1 MTPDLRSVE
10 DQVIVITGATSGIGL
25 TTARMAARRG
35 ARLVLV
41 ARSEDALD
49 DLTHEISEAG
59 GEAVYVAT
67 DVSDPE
73 AAGQIVAVAEE
84 TYGGFDTWVNG
95 AAQFIYGRLDEV
107 PVNDMREQ
115 FETNVWGLLYGS
127 LAAAAHYKNR
137 HKPGAIINVGSVA
150 SDQALP
156 MQGSYSASKHAVK
169 AFTDALRAEL
179 MAEDAPVSVTLI
191 KPASI
196 DTPYPEHAKNYMDEA
211 PDLPPPVYAPE
222 TVARAI
228 LNAAESPQRDVY
240 VGGGA
245 KWLSAMGTY
254 ASGLTD
260 RLMSTTFISQQKQDE
275 PARTSEENILDEP
288 VGDLEQRGDHEGH
301 VSDSSLYTRLTQRGP
316 LSGPVIAGLGL
327 AAGVALA
334 AGYRA
339 LRSREEPIVR
349 VRGHVEEVEEPD
361 EEEKEPTSIPI
372 EEIGSTAAAAKSA
385 KDAIDRFRQ
394 Q

>member
-1 MTPDLRSVE
+1 MTPNLRPVE

-25 TTARMAARRG
+25 TTARTAARRG

-67 DVSDPE
+67 DVGDPE

-95 AAQFIYGRLDEV
+95 AGQFIYGRLDET
-107 PVNDMREQ
+107 PVDDMREQ

-127 LAAAAHYKNR
+127 LAAAAHYRNR
-137 HKPGAIINVGSVA
+137 HKPGAIVNVGSVA

-156 MQGSYSASKHAVK
+156 LQGSYSASKHAVK

-179 MAEDAPVSVTLI
+179 MADGAPVSVTLI
-191 KPASI
+191 KPAAI
-196 DTPYPEHAKNYMDEA
+196 DTPYREHAKNYMDEA
-211 PDLPPPVYAPE
+211 ADFPPPVYAPE

-228 LNAAESPQRDVY
+228 LNAAESPRRDVY

-254 ASGLTD
+254 ARGLTD
-260 RLMSTTFISQQKQDE
+260 RLMSTTFVSQQKKDQ
-275 PARTSEENILDEP
+275 PARTSEKNVLDEP
-288 VGDLEQRGDHEGH
+288 VGDLEQRGDYEGH
-301 VSDSSLYTRLTQRGP
+301 VAGSSLYTRLSERAP
-316 LSGPVIAGLGL
+316 LSGGVVAGVGVAAGL
-327 AAGVALA
+327 ALA

-339 LRSREEPIVR
+339 LRRREDDEPVLR
-349 VRGHVEEVEEPD
+349 VRGHVEDVEEP
-361 EEEKEPTSIPI
+361 EGATSIPI
-372 EEIGSTAAAAKSA
+372 EEVGSTAAAAKSA